1 MPWHITQDRNECK
14 GFAVVK
20 DETDEIIGC
29 HTSRVDAF
37 KHLAALYASEP
48 KGEARAVSFTP
59 TKEMQE
65 EAKRGLAWRSELGRG
80 GTAVG
85 IARARD
91 ISNGKDLP
99 LDTVK
104 RMRSFFARH
113 EVDKQAEGFSPGE
126 PGFPSNG
133 RIAWAL
139 WGGDPGYRWSLA
151 IVKEADQ
158 ENDRSLP
165 LDIKAEA
172 NASSSEMREL
182 DLEQFNSR
190 QALQYEQDE
199 NLVELFGKYDQ
210 SSGSDGAHYV
220 AASPFAGE
228 GLVCANCAYYEGPR
242 GCEIVDGDI
251 DPNGICKRWI
261 IPVSLIRTESASR
274 PTNMDIARSS
284 RLVFGETRRVNGRE
298 VEYRTVTLGQLEL
311 DNPDNQD
318 MPMQFRGYAAV
329 FDSPSEPLP
338 FVESIAPGAFKRS
351 LASGR
356 EVRMFLNHNTD
367 QVLGST
373 RSGTL
378 VLKEDERGLW
388 VENDLPPTSVGR
400 DLSILMQRG
409 DVHSMSFGFSIPRGG
424 DAWSEDGQSRE
435 LREIILHEVSVV
447 TGFPA
452 YPATTGASVRNID
465 DQQSEDE
472 QTEAITER
480 VGKPVD
486 LARRYLTLQAKR

>member
-1 MPWHITQDRNECK
+1 MPWHIAQDRDECE
-14 GFAVVK
+14 GFAVIK
-20 DETDEIIGC
+20 DETDEIVGC
-29 HTSRVDAF
+29 HTSRVDAL

-48 KGEARAVSFTP
+48 EARAVSFTP
-59 TKEMQE
+59 TKEMQD
-65 EAKRGLAWRSELGRG
+65 EAERGLAWRSELGRG

-113 EVDKQAEGFSPGE
+113 AVDKEAEGFRPGE
-126 PGFPSNG
+126 PGYPSNG

-139 WGGDPGYRWSLA
+139 WGGDPGYKWSLA
-151 IVKEADQ
+151 IVKEAD
-158 ENDRSLP
+158 ENNNRSVL
-165 LDIKAEA
+165 LDMKPE
-172 NASSSEMREL
+172 
-182 DLEQFNSR
+182 
-190 QALQYEQDE
+190 
-199 NLVELFGKYDQ
+199 VG
-210 SSGSDGAHYV
+210 
-220 AASPFAGE
+220 
-228 GLVCANCAYYEGPR
+228 
-242 GCEIVDGDI
+242 
-251 DPNGICKRWI
+251 
-261 IPVSLIRTESASR
+261 
-274 PTNMDIARSS
+274 
-284 RLVFGETRRVNGRE
+284 RLVLAETRRVNGRE
-298 VEYRTVTLGQLEL
+298 VEYRTVTMGQLIIET
-311 DNPDNQD
+311 DEEDD
-318 MPMQFRGYAAV
+318 DEDEMPMRFRGYAAV

-424 DAWSEDGQSRE
+424 DSWSEDGQSRE
-435 LREIILHEVSVV
+435 LREVILHEVSVV

-452 YPATTGASVRNID
+452 YPATIGASVRNVD
-465 DQQSEDE
+465 DEQSEDE
-472 QTEAITER
+472 QTEVVTQR